1 MKESCGESITLKI
14 EEVKMELLIRQLIKK
29 FKIIPDEY
37 KYKLKSLSEK
47 NIELIAIEI
56 FDMNSIKDLK
66 KYF

>member
-1 MKESCGESITLKI
+1 MKI

>member
-1 MKESCGESITLKI
+1 
-14 EEVKMELLIRQLIKK
+14 MEFLIRQLIKK

-37 KYKLKSLSEK
+37 KDKLKSLSEK